1 MNVRIVHQTRYHYP
15 ETVQFTPHRIY
26 LRPREDAHIRVESFD
41 LEVHPRARLH
51 WMTDPYENQIA
62 VVHFQEPSN
71 QIRISAEIEVT
82 LRASDPFDFILE
94 PHAEKYPF
102 SYNPFERKAL
112 SPYLEIGSP
121 ANCSRALPWVWEEF
135 PDLPGQ
141 SLELLTRINHR
152 IHERFLYQRRDE
164 EGIQTPDETIRT
176 GTGSCRD
183 FSRLFIEICRQL
195 GFAARFV
202 SGYLYDPPTGS
213 QHIDNVAEGAMH
225 AWTEVHLPGAGW
237 RGFDPTNGILANH
250 NFIPSAVAAEPKL
263 TSPIQGSYYHN
274 QLRIPSTMEVSL
286 KVESVP
292 QPVTSQT

>member
-26 LRPREDAHIRVESFD
+26 LRPREDTQVRVESFE
-41 LEVHPRARLH
+41 LEIHPRARLL

-62 VVHFQEPSN
+62 VAHFQEASDE
-71 QIRISAEIEVT
+71 IRLHAEIEVS
-82 LRASDPFDFILE
+82 LRASNPFDFILE

-112 SPYLEIGSP
+112 IPYLEVGSP
-121 ANCSRALPWVWEEF
+121 ANCARVLPWVWEEF

-141 SLELLTRINHR
+141 SLDLLTRINHR
-152 IHERFLYQRRDE
+152 IHERFRYQRRDE
-164 EGIQTPDETIRT
+164 EGIQTPDETIGM

-183 FSRLFIEICRQL
+183 FARLFIEICRQL

-202 SGYLYDPPTGS
+202 SGYLYAPPDGS

-250 NFIPSAVAAEPKL
+250 NFIPCAVAAEPKL